1 MLFGWAPKRSPWG
14 RFCRFTLCLP
24 HDPHGLQARVPLVP
38 RARARRGPLQ
48 GTWWCPASDEVQEWL
63 PGSPGV
69 VANLSQLDE
78 VKCRSGCPGGVAN
91 LCEVQEWLPGSPG
104 VVANLSQLDEV
115 KCRSGCPGE
124 VANLSQLDEVQEWLP
139 SSLGGVANLS
149 QLDDVKCRSGCP
161 SGVANLSQLD
171 EV

>member
-78 VKCRSGCPGGVAN
+78 VKCRSGCPG
-91 LCEVQEWLPGSPG
+91 
-104 VVANLSQLDEV
+104 
-115 KCRSGCPGE
+115 E

-149 QLDDVKCRSGCP
+149 QLDDVKCRSGYP

>member
-63 PGSPGV
+63 PS
-69 VANLSQLDE
+69 
-78 VKCRSGCPGGVAN
+78 
-91 LCEVQEWLPGSPG
+91 SPG

>member
-78 VKCRSGCPGGVAN
+78 VKCRSGCPG
-91 LCEVQEWLPGSPG
+91 
-104 VVANLSQLDEV
+104 
-115 KCRSGCPGE
+115 E

-139 SSLGGVANLS
+139 RWSGRPFHSWM
-149 QLDDVKCRSGCP
+149 KCRCGCQAAQ
-161 SGVANLSQLD
+161 V
-171 EV
+171 EW